1 LVCLEREY
9 IYLATSDKEYY
20 VNFAAN
26 GVTMKKFIAVAGN
39 MGSGKSK
46 LVEFLCSYYPL
57 TPYYEQYESNPYLK
71 DFYRDMKSWAFKSQ
85 IFFLTQ
91 KFKSHLQ
98 LIHIDNSV
106 VQDRTIYED
115 AEIFARNLYRSRL
128 MLKKDFATYYDLYT
142 SLLDTLPAPDLLIY
156 LRCSNRTIKKRIKF
170 RGRPYEQNIKSRY
183 LNRLNQLYEDWI
195 DKYRL
200 SEVAI
205 IDTDQL
211 DYIHN
216 LVDMVDV
223 RQVIEKYI

>member
-1 LVCLEREY
+1 
-9 IYLATSDKEYY
+9 
-20 VNFAAN
+20 
-26 GVTMKKFIAVAGN
+26 MKKFIAVAGN
-39 MGSGKSK
+39 MGAGKSK

-71 DFYRDMKSWAFKSQ
+71 DFYQDMKSWSFKSQ

-91 KFKSHLQ
+91 KFKSHFK
-98 LIHIDNSV
+98 LIDIRNSV

-128 MLKKDFATYYDLYT
+128 MKKKDFDTYYDLYT
-142 SLLDTLPAPDLLIY
+142 SLLDTLPSPDLLIY
-156 LRCSNRTIKKRIKF
+156 LRCSNRTIRKRIKY

-195 DKYRL
+195 DNYRL
-200 SEVAI
+200 SEVAT

-223 RQVIEKYI
+223 RKVIEKFI

>member
-1 LVCLEREY
+1 
-9 IYLATSDKEYY
+9 
-20 VNFAAN
+20 
-26 GVTMKKFIAVAGN
+26 MKKFIAVAGN

-57 TPYYEQYESNPYLK
+57 TPYYEQYENNPYLK
-71 DFYRDMKSWAFKSQ
+71 EFYQDMKFWSFKSQ

-91 KFKSHLQ
+91 KFKSHLK
-98 LIHIDNSV
+98 LVHVNNSV

-128 MLKKDFATYYDLYT
+128 MRKKDFDTYYDLYT
-142 SLLDTLPAPDLLIY
+142 SLLNTLPSPDLLIY
-156 LRCSNRTIKKRIKF
+156 LRCSNRTIRKRIKY

-195 DKYRL
+195 ENYRL
-200 SEVAI
+200 SEVAV

-211 DYIHN
+211 DYINN

>member
-1 LVCLEREY
+1 
-9 IYLATSDKEYY
+9 
-20 VNFAAN
+20 
-26 GVTMKKFIAVAGN
+26 MKKFIAVAGN

-57 TPYYEQYESNPYLK
+57 TPYYEQYENNPYLK
-71 DFYRDMKSWAFKSQ
+71 EFYQDMKSWSFKSQ

-91 KFKSHLQ
+91 KFKSHLK
-98 LIHIDNSV
+98 LGHVNNSV

-128 MLKKDFATYYDLYT
+128 MRKKDFDTYYDLYT
-142 SLLDTLPAPDLLIY
+142 SLLNTLPSPDLLIY
-156 LRCSNRTIKKRIKF
+156 LRCSNRTIRKRIKY

-195 DKYRL
+195 ENYRL
-200 SEVAI
+200 SEVAV

-211 DYIHN
+211 
-216 LVDMVDV
+216 
-223 RQVIEKYI
+223 